1 MNVSTIT
8 LSIIAVGM
16 AFVAFRRG
24 KPILAAGLEISWATF
39 KRTAVLLL
47 LAFSIVGFIN
57 VLSPQDLVREWI
69 GPGSGIVGVLIGAGM
84 GMLLPGGPYVVFPL
98 IASIYEAGAGIGPTL
113 AVVTSWASLALL
125 SVSFE
130 IPFLGWRFS
139 ALRLSLG
146 VSVPVLVGIAG
157 QLLFGQ

>member
-8 LSIIAVGM
+8 LSLIAVVM
-16 AFVAFRRG
+16 AFLTYRRG
-24 KPILAAGLEISWATF
+24 KPTLAGGLEISWATF
-39 KRTAVLLL
+39 KRTVVLLL

-69 GPGSGIVGVLIGAGM
+69 GPGSGVVGVLIGAVM

-146 VSVPVLVGIAG
+146 VAVPVLVGLLG
-157 QLLFGQ
+157 QLLFGS

>member
-1 MNVSTIT
+1 MNVSTIILT
-8 LSIIAVGM
+8 ILAIGM
-16 AFVAFRRG
+16 ASVAFHRG
-24 KPILAAGLEISWATF
+24 KTFLASGLEISWRTF
-39 KRTAVLLL
+39 RRTAVLLL

-57 VLSPQDLVREWI
+57 VLSPQDIIRQLI
-69 GPGSGIVGVLIGAGM
+69 GPESGFTGLLVGTIT

-113 AVVTSWASLALL
+113 AVITSWASLALL

-139 ALRLSLG
+139 ALRISLG
-146 VSVPVLVGIAG
+146 IVVPILVGLVG
-157 QLLFGQ
+157 QVLIGM

>member
-1 MNVSTIT
+1 MNVSTIILT
-8 LSIIAVGM
+8 ILAIGM
-16 AFVAFRRG
+16 ASIALHRG
-24 KPILAAGLEISWATF
+24 RPILASGLAISWQTF

-57 VLSPQDLVREWI
+57 VLSPQDIIRQLI
-69 GPGSGIVGVLIGAGM
+69 GPESGFTGLLVGTIT

-113 AVVTSWASLALL
+113 AVITSWASLALL

-139 ALRLSLG
+139 ALRISLG
-146 VSVPVLVGIAG
+146 FAVPILVGIAG
-157 QLLFGQ
+157 HLLIGS